1 MKPCG
6 NAPTLTIPLI
16 NKRLKFVQEELDAYN
31 AVVREKSIRKIMK
44 MNYIVYF
51 QISKF

>member
-6 NAPTLTIPLI
+6 NALILTIRPI
-16 NKRLKFVQEELDAYN
+16 NKRLEFAQEELDVYI
-31 AVVREKSIRKIMK
+31 AVLRGKNIRKIMK